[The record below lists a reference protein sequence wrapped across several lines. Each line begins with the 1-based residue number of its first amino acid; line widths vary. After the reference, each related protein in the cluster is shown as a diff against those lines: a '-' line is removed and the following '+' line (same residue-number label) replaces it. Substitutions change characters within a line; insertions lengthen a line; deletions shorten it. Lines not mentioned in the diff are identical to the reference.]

1 MSKFTVSE
9 YVSTKEILKFPDH
22 YVAMPVLVSDAG
34 VVADAYGKKIIPKG
48 TIVGGAENTVLDNLD
63 EAVVGK
69 YVSATKAYLVAGTA
83 GTAGANSSVLFEA
96 VAAGTEGNSISV
108 TITDPGTAS
117 QELAVSVSSTD
128 ITIALGTDEEG
139 NENSTAKEVAAAV
152 NTDADAKLLVKAI
165 AGGDGKG
172 VVAAKAKTSLA
183 NGAAYSATGA
193 EGILMNDVDV
203 TYGPRESAMIIHG
216 FIAIDKLPYG
226 DENSQV
232 PAAVGDL
239 LPAIKFIK

>member
-1 MSKFTVSE
+1 MSKFIVSE
-9 YVSTKEILKFPDH
+9 YASTKEILKFPDH

-34 VVADAYGKKIIPKG
+34 VVADAYGKKIVPKG
-48 TIVGGAENTVLDNLD
+48 TIVGGAENPVLDNLD

-69 YVSATKAYLVAGTA
+69 YVPPTKAYLVA

-96 VAAGTEGNSISV
+96 LAAGTEGNSISV

-117 QELAVSVSSTD
+117 QELTVSVSDTD
-128 ITIALGTDEEG
+128 ITITLGTDEEG

-152 NTDADAKLLVKAI
+152 NTDADAKLLVKAT

-172 VVAAKAKTSLA
+172 IVTAKAKTSLA

-193 EGILMNDVDV
+193 EGVLLNDVDV
-203 TYGPRESAMIIHG
+203 THGAKEGAMLIHG
-216 FIAIDKLPYG
+216 FISIDKLPYG
-226 DENSQV
+226 DDNEEV
-232 PAAVGDL
+232 ATLVGDL